1 MTFVDV
7 SPRRGPARL
16 EASRFDSFLRSALA
30 EDVGSGDVT
39 TDTLLDPEV
48 RAEARLVA
56 KAPGTL
62 AGIDVF
68 RRVFELLD
76 PGLAVIEALADGARL
91 EPGAVAFVARGRAR
105 ALLTGERTALNLVQR
120 LSGIATRTA
129 VFVAATGGR
138 ARVLDTRKTTPGLRA
153 LEKHAVRC
161 GGGENHRFGLFDQAM
176 VKNNHVDLAGR
187 GLDALVRE
195 LRERHGPSLVIT
207 AEARDE
213 TEARAAIAGGADVL
227 LLDNFT
233 PAALAE
239 LIPRLRAVSGAIEF
253 EASGGVT
260 LENAA
265 AFARAGVDRIS
276 VGGLTHSAPA
286 LDLSLRLAPCRE
298 REGGA

>member
-1 MTFVDV
+1 VTFVDV
-7 SPRRGPARL
+7 CPQQGPLRL
-16 EASRFDSFLRSALA
+16 EASRFDSFLRSALE

-39 TDTLLDPEV
+39 TEGLLDGER

-56 KAPGTL
+56 KAPGIL

-76 PGLAVIEALADGARL
+76 PDFEVVRALADGAAL
-91 EPGAVAFVARGRAR
+91 QPGAEVLVAHGRAR

-129 VFVAATGGR
+129 AFVAAVGGR
-138 ARVLDTRKTTPGLRA
+138 ARVLDTRKTTPGLRL
-153 LEKHAVRC
+153 LEKHAVCC

-187 GLDALVRE
+187 DLAELVRE
-195 LRERHGPSLVIT
+195 LRGRHGAKLVIT

-213 TEARAAIAGGADVL
+213 AEARAAIAGGADVL

-233 PAALAE
+233 PAALGE
-239 LIPRLRAVSGAIEF
+239 LIPRLRQVSDTIEL

-286 LDLSLRLAPCRE
+286 LDLSLRLAPWRP
-298 REGGA
+298 A